1 MEQLLKKCEQIA
13 LNPKDTVNDY
23 VKNHN
28 MKAVGVCM
36 PIAPEELVDA
46 AGMLPVGLWGGY
58 DVEYDLAKQ
67 YFPAFAASAPF
78 AIMELALNGTYDM
91 LSAII
96 VPGLSDT
103 LNCLAQNLE
112 SGVKKYPTLF
122 FAYPQN
128 RLIPSGIEFLK
139 SELEVIKKKLEKIKG
154 GEITEEDIQK
164 SVKIYNEHKEAMREF
179 SKLAASH
186 PNTVNNRQRAFVFKS
201 AWFMPKKEHTDI
213 VKAINEELRKLPEE
227 NFDGKRIVVT
237 GLQMDDPKLL
247 DILESNKLRIV
258 GDYLAHESV
267 QYNSDIPNAA
277 DGISRLAEY
286 WGVVKGFSFA
296 YDPKKLRGKLMVEL
310 AKERKADGALYAL
323 MKFSDNEEYDMPI
336 CMKDI
341 EEGKVPVISFE
352 FDQQDGASEQ
362 VKTRLQTFAEIL

>member
-1 MEQLLKKCEQIA
+1 
-13 LNPKDTVNDY
+13 
-23 VKNHN
+23 
-28 MKAVGVCM
+28 
-36 PIAPEELVDA
+36 
-46 AGMLPVGLWGGY
+46 
-58 DVEYDLAKQ
+58 
-67 YFPAFAASAPF
+67 
-78 AIMELALNGTYDM
+78 MELALNGTYDM

-267 QYNSDIPNAA
+267 QYNSDIPDAA

-286 WGVVKGFSFA
+286 WGVIKGFSFA
-296 YDPKKLRGKLMVEL
+296 YDPNKLRGKLMVEL

-336 CMKDI
+336 CLKDI
-341 EEGKVPVISFE
+341 EEGKIPVISFE